1 MAIVGYNASVSVTG
15 TPTAMSSEAM
25 TTFSSVAN
33 TYRITSATKNIW
45 DRTAAVTFTQNSSA
59 AVSST
64 AISSIDYLFGSVT
77 FAGAETIP
85 IKVTGT
91 YLPTAVA
98 AGAHAFSLDLGRELL
113 DDTDFTS
120 TGLRSRMG
128 GLQDAS
134 FSVTRW
140 DSVDV
145 TYVGNINTGTP
156 VVVEVKPAGTTV
168 NMARGWFIA
177 ETDNRSGD
185 VGGLETA
192 ETSFQ
197 LDGSTGESFS
207 WP

>member
-15 TPTAMSSEAM
+15 TPTGMTSEAM
-25 TTFSSVAN
+25 TTNSTVAN
-33 TYRITSATKNIW
+33 TYRITSGTKNIW
-45 DRTAAVTFTQNSSA
+45 DRTASITFRGSGTTLA
-59 AVSST
+59 ASLATV
-64 AISSIDYLFGSVT
+64 DYLFGKVVFSST
-77 FAGAETIP
+77 QAEP
-85 IKVTGT
+85 ITVTGT

-98 AGAHAFSLDLGRELL
+98 AGAHSFSLDLGRELL
-113 DDTDFTS
+113 DNTDFTS
-120 TGLRSRMG
+120 TGLRSRLG

-197 LDGSTGESFS
+197 LDATTGESFS